1 MSWRTPQPVLFM
13 TTGAAAFAAILS
25 AAVLPRLNDLAV
37 SPRLAAAIAPHR
49 GASDQ
54 PVAMAGYSEPSAV
67 FLLGTDT
74 ILTSTASVVD
84 LLMAHPGAVGVIESD
99 QIEAV
104 TRAVAGTGRALRTLG
119 DVAGYNY
126 SRGDP
131 VALSVVTV
139 APPEAQP

>member
-1 MSWRTPQPVLFM
+1 
-13 TTGAAAFAAILS
+13 
-25 AAVLPRLNDLAV
+25 
-37 SPRLAAAIAPHR
+37 
-49 GASDQ
+49 
-54 PVAMAGYSEPSAV
+54 V

-139 APPEAQP
+139 AAPEAQP